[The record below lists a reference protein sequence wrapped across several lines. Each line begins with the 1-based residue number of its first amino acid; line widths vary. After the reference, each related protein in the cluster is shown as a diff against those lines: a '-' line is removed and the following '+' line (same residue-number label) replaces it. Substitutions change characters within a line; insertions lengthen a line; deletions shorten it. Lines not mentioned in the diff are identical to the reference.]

1 MVFLLVLFVS
11 STNKTVCREITRNFV
26 ETDKTHHNPNHFP
39 YFQDQSKTMIMILL
53 YVTIFRESKLTR
65 LLQDSLGGKTKT
77 SIIATIS
84 PASCNL
90 DVSVDCIIL
99 YQ

>member
-1 MVFLLVLFVS
+1 M
-11 STNKTVCREITRNFV
+11 
-26 ETDKTHHNPNHFP
+26 
-39 YFQDQSKTMIMILL
+39 TMIMILL
-53 YVTIFRESKLTR
+53 YVIIFRESKLTR